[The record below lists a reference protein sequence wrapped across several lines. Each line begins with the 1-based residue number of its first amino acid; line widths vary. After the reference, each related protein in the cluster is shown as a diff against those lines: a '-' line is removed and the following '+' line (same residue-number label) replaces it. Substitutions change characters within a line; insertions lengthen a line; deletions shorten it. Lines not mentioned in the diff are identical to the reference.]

1 MTNQQPPTVDDGRY
15 ELHEILGKGGMGV
28 VYRAEDRLLERTV
41 AIKFVSDTGLG
52 TEGRARFL
60 QEARAA
66 GRLNHPNIVAVYD
79 IGQVEGPSKA
89 GVPGLEGLSSFIVME
104 LVEGQTLG
112 EGPRQDLDWIIDA
125 FKAICDALATAH
137 GQGII
142 HRDLK
147 PENVAVT
154 DNGTI
159 KLMDFGLARIS
170 GKTRVT
176 ERGTLMGTVSYLAPE
191 IILGQEAS
199 PRSDLYAIGVML
211 YEISAGRPPFE
222 ADNITAVI
230 SQHLHAPVV
239 PASSYN
245 EQIPPALDQL
255 IIQLLSKRPE
265 DRPESA
271 AAVSQILANISQ
283 LPTEH
288 QQPASANQLDRLVRG
303 RMVGRE
309 EAFAEAVSLWEKSM
323 AGGGR
328 LLLISGEPGIGKTR
342 MMKELNA
349 YAEFSGAKTL
359 LGACYAQERRP
370 YGPIAQMVGSSL
382 DNGFHLGLPD
392 TVVADLLTLAP
403 ELRLRYPDVAA
414 NERLAPEEEQQRLLE
429 SLFTWFSALTA
440 EGHLLLVV
448 EDVHWADSGSLTF
461 LRYLARRLKGRR
473 AMIVA
478 TYREVELDET
488 LPFQE
493 LLRDMNQ
500 ERLANRIK
508 LSRLDKKGTEA
519 LLGTLFAEEI
529 TADFLDAIFREAEGN
544 PFFVEEI
551 CKTLVDSGALHF
563 ESGQWKRPEAIGDW
577 EIPQGIRVAIQSRLG
592 KLSAED
598 LSALQLGALLGREFE
613 YQLLAAVSSLD
624 EEALIDALETAEA
637 AQLIEE
643 VRHAAPSGRPS
654 FTFTHALI
662 HSTLLSNLST
672 LRRQRYQR
680 QVALALEESF
690 PERSEELAPLLGRYF
705 AEAGSSDK
713 GVDYLIIAGDRAR
726 EIFAYDEA
734 IKAYNQ
740 ALLFLKE
747 GGSHERAARLF
758 MKLGLTYHNIFAFEA
773 AQEAYE
779 QGFAEWRQAAE
790 KDADDDF
797 SKTAAPHPF
806 RVAVGTLPFV
816 LDPSLARN
824 SYNMWFIRQ
833 LFSGLLHLTAD
844 DELVPN
850 VAHSW
855 EVLDGGR
862 TYIFHLRD
870 DVLWSDG
877 RPVTAADF
885 ETAWKRAIDPD
896 NDQGYGEIFFDIQ
909 GARAYRMREMDDPDQ
924 IGVQAVDSRTLIVK
938 LEGPTSYFLQI
949 MASPV
954 SAPVPRHIVE
964 RHGSAW
970 TEQAHIVTNGPFK
983 IHSWNQEHSVILER
997 YGDYHGR
1004 FHGNLSR
1011 VVLEIIH
1018 GKEGMERYEQD
1029 ELDILY
1035 PYDHG
1040 SLKEGRQFIQHHPN
1054 EYISMPSSGT
1064 MYLAFDVTRPPFDD
1078 ARVRQ
1083 ALVLAV
1089 DRNTIANRVLQGLDF
1104 PAGGGFVPPGIPGHV
1119 SGIAL
1124 PYDPARAREKL
1135 AEAGYPGG
1143 EGFPLIQGLVHT
1155 YGTKHLVAE
1164 NISFQL
1170 KTNLEIQLL
1179 FEKVHWQDYYDRLE
1193 SDQPLINFNTWFG
1206 DYADPDAYL
1215 RFASWL
1221 AVSGWRNERYEAL
1234 VESARR
1240 MADLEQRMA
1249 MYHKAQQILVEEAPI
1264 LALSYSRGHVLI
1276 KPWLPGLPASIIN
1289 GNILKDIVIES
1300 H

>member
-1 MTNQQPPTVDDGRY
+1 MVNQLIQNRYHIESELGR
-15 ELHEILGKGGMGV
+15 GGMATV
-28 VYRAEDRLLERTV
+28 FKAQDTLLERPV
-41 AIKFVSDTGLG
+41 AIKFVSASGLG
-52 TEGRARFL
+52 TEGRARML
-60 QEARAA
+60 QEARTAA
-66 GRLNHPNIVAVYD
+66 RLNHPNIVAIYD
-79 IGQVEGPSKA
+79 VGQTEPTDQA
-89 GVPGLEGLSSFIVME
+89 GNNSFIVME
-104 LVEGQTLG
+104 LVEGQTLR
-112 EGPRQDLDWIIDA
+112 EFKPQDLGRTVEI
-125 FKAICDALATAH
+125 AISICEALAAAH

-147 PENVAVT
+147 PENVMVT
-154 DNGTI
+154 AGETV

-170 GKTRVT
+170 GKTRLT
-176 ERGTLMGTVSYLAPE
+176 GQGTLMGTLSYLAPE
-191 IILGQEAS
+191 IILSQDAS
-199 PRSDLYAIGVML
+199 PSSDLYALGVML
-211 YEISAGRPPFE
+211 YEMSAGQPPFE
-222 ADNITAVI
+222 ADNLTAVI

-239 PASSYN
+239 PPSIHN

-255 IIQLLSKRPE
+255 IIQLLGKRAAE
-265 DRPESA
+265 RPESA
-271 AAVSQILANISQ
+271 EVVLRILTDLIQTPSDQSQS
-283 LPTEH
+283 
-288 QQPASANQLDRLVRG
+288 ASSNQLDRLVRG
-303 RMVGRE
+303 RFVGRE
-309 EAFAEAVSLWEKSM
+309 KELAQAVVLWEKSS
-323 AGGGR
+323 AGDGR
-328 LLLISGEPGIGKTR
+328 LLLVSGEPGIGKSR
-342 MMKELNA
+342 LAKELTT
-349 YAEFSGAKTL
+349 YAEISGGKSL
-359 LGACYAQERRP
+359 LGMCYAQERRP
-370 YGPIAQMVGSSL
+370 FGSIAQMVGNSL
-382 DNGFHLGLPD
+382 DNGFHLELPQ

-403 ELRLRYPDVAA
+403 ELRLRYPDVLS

-461 LRYLARRLKGRR
+461 LRYLVRRLKGRR
-473 AMIVA
+473 AMVVA
-478 TYREVELDET
+478 TYREVELDEA

-493 LLRDMNQ
+493 LLRDMNR

-508 LSRLDKKGTEA
+508 LLRLDKKETEV

-529 TADFLDAIFREAEGN
+529 TADFLDAIFRETEGN
-544 PFFVEEI
+544 PFFVEEV
-551 CKTLVDSGALHF
+551 CKTLVDSGTLHF
-563 ESGQWKRPEAIGDW
+563 ESGQWKRPEAIEDL

-598 LSALQLGALLGREFE
+598 SSTLQLGALLGRTFE

-624 EEALIDALETAEA
+624 EESMIDALETTEA

-643 VRHAAPSGRPS
+643 VQHATPSGRPT

-690 PERSEELAPLLGRYF
+690 PERREELAPLLGRYF
-705 AEAGSSDK
+705 AEAGNGDK
-713 GVDYLIIAGDRAR
+713 GVDYLMIAGDRAR
-726 EIFAYDEA
+726 EVFAYDEA
-734 IKAYNQ
+734 IEAYDQ

-747 GGSHERAARLF
+747 GDNHERAARLF
-758 MKLGLTYHNIFAFEA
+758 MKLGLTYHNVFAFES

-779 QGFAEWRQAAE
+779 QGFAEWQRAAE
-790 KDADDDF
+790 KDAANDF

-806 RVAVGTLPFV
+806 RAAVGELPSV

-824 SYNMWFIRQ
+824 SYDLWVIRQ

-844 DELVPN
+844 DELVPD

-862 TYIFHLRD
+862 TYIFNLRD

-877 RPVTAADF
+877 QPVTAADF
-885 ETAWKRAIDPD
+885 ETAWKRAMDPD

-909 GARAYRMREMDDPDQ
+909 GARAYRQREMDDPDQ
-924 IGVQAVDSRTLIVK
+924 IGVEVADSRTLIVK
-938 LEGPTSYFLQI
+938 LEGPTSYFLPI
-949 MASPV
+949 MAASV
-954 SAPVPRHIVE
+954 SAPVPSHIAE
-964 RHGSAW
+964 RHGPEW
-970 TEQAHIVTNGPFK
+970 TGQPHIVTNGPFK

-997 YGDYHGR
+997 YRDYHGR
-1004 FHGNLSR
+1004 FHGNLSQ
-1011 VVLEIIH
+1011 VVLEKIH
-1018 GKEGMERYEQD
+1018 AKVEMERYEQN

-1035 PYDHG
+1035 PYGHG

-1089 DRNTIANRVLQGLDF
+1089 DRNTMANRVLQGLNF

-1119 SGIAL
+1119 PGIAL

-1135 AEAGYPGG
+1135 AEAGFPGG
-1143 EGFPLIQGLVHT
+1143 EGFPLTQGLVHT
-1155 YGTKHLVAE
+1155 YGNRHLVADYV
-1164 NISFQL
+1164 SFQL
-1170 KTNLEIQLL
+1170 KTNLDIQLL
-1179 FEKVHWQDYYDRLE
+1179 FEKVHWKDYNDRLE
-1193 SDQPLINFNTWFG
+1193 SDRPLIRVNIWAG

-1221 AVSGWRNERYEAL
+1221 DVSGWRNERYEAL

-1249 MYHKAQQILVEEAPI
+1249 MYHEAQQILVQEAPF
-1264 LALSYSRGHVLI
+1264 LALSYSRDHVLI

-1289 GNILKDIVIES
+1289 GNILKDIVMEP